1 MNYKLTKAEQETII
15 LFDEDTKM
23 ATVYTHNSKLKR
35 QLSDLAA
42 KRPAETKQIKDSKW
56 GGLTFELPKT
66 WVKIRPGRIIGE
78 QERNKRAER
87 LKSNLRK
94 KSSIII
100 DKIKP

>member
-15 LFDEDTKM
+15 LFDEEIKT

-35 QLSDLAA
+35 QLSDLSA
-42 KRPAETKQIKDSKW
+42 KRSAEIKQTKDNKW

-78 QERNKRAER
+78 QEKKARAER
-87 LKSNLRK
+87 LKSNLSK
-94 KSSIII
+94 NSSIIT
-100 DKIKP
+100 DKINP